1 MSVVPDSDFGTRVRS
16 RLQHDAI
23 AWLTTTSDNGTP
35 QPNPVWFLWEPETES
50 VLVYNANDAKRLEH
64 VAVRPRVSLNLDGDG
79 QGGNIVVLTGV
90 AEQALDVPSADR
102 HETYVT
108 KYAAYID
115 RLGADPASFAEK
127 YSVPLRIRVTTV
139 RGH

>member
-1 MSVVPDSDFGTRVRS
+1 MSVVPDSDFGTRVQA
-16 RLQHDAI
+16 RLQQDAI

-90 AEQALDVPSADR
+90 AEQALDVPSADQ

-115 RLGADPASFAEK
+115 RLGSDPASFAEK